1 MTRRRYAEVQPW
13 MLFAFPLAITVPIIA
28 AILLGGPLLGFP
40 VAMLVAIVVV
50 GVAIRM
56 QPRRRR
62 AAAELPPATADGGWR
77 AAAAVR
83 FAVSAAIAVAG
94 LVVIVAT
101 GDVAS
106 IVGWGVL
113 AVGLTLAVSFLFLEI
128 GYSEDRARAA
138 ERRRR
143 RRAPPRGRGAGHAR

>member
-13 MLFAFPLAITVPIIA
+13 MLFAFPLAIAVPITA
-28 AILLGGPLLGFP
+28 AFLLGGPILGFP
-40 VAMLVAIVVV
+40 VAMLVAVVVV

-62 AAAELPPATADGGWR
+62 AAAEVR
-77 AAAAVR
+77 AAAAAR

-101 GDVAS
+101 GDPAS
-106 IVGWGVL
+106 ITGWGCSPS
-113 AVGLTLAVSFLFLEI
+113 G
-128 GYSEDRARAA
+128 
-138 ERRRR
+138 
-143 RRAPPRGRGAGHAR
+143 